1 MSDSVERFRKRR
13 AVLSDTDLFAQ
24 HSVRPT
30 PRMGAESASAGG
42 LPVIVLPDDEGHA
55 LVAVDADAL
64 LAEIHGRLDSEKI
77 GALIDACQKECLQAV
92 IRPFGL
98 ARVLFDDKL
107 GGNVATVHNVRS
119 AEYRNEENTAW
130 KHTGEKEKYNSEMAA
145 YEEKKR
151 QYKAYVKEQ
160 AAYKKWEDSGRVGDA
175 PPKPTP
181 VSDPKYK
188 YRGGSKK
195 YNRTKES
202 YETQKQE
209 GTLENSFGQGKF
221 EEDDEVHVDH
231 AHPCEEIEK
240 DPARVLAEIY
250 GPDLANI
257 DENLNPML
265 GHINLSKNDLSA
277 EEAIARWEK
286 EEPKRLKKI
295 RALKAMQ
302 ENGTISPEQEAH
314 LKKLEQLQAVNKE
327 ELVAA
332 VEKAKAEIDRRI
344 NRKYYTSS
352 KFLKNAAV
360 TSATEGGRMALQQSV
375 GVLMEEFVR
384 AAFAEVRDVWHNG
397 FRGKVDDAFL
407 DVLKLRLTRVAD
419 RVQAKWK
426 DAAVAFR
433 DGFISGFLSNLVTIA
448 INAFVTTSARL
459 VRITREG
466 FMSLYRAMKT
476 LAFPPEGMSLAE
488 AADAASK
495 LLVAG
500 VVTGGGILLEE
511 VVEKALAGAL
521 GPLAPY
527 VSAIAVGVATG
538 LCTVFAVHMLD
549 RLDLFGVNAR
559 TRHAQVMAKLDE
571 TISLSYDRALEAA
584 SAFDPPSLPHL
595 A

>member
-1 MSDSVERFRKRR
+1 MNGPVDRFRKRR
-13 AVLSDTDLFAQ
+13 AALAGMDLSAR
-24 HSVRPT
+24 HSVRPALRT
-30 PRMGAESASAGG
+30 GAETASAGG
-42 LPVIVLPDDEGHA
+42 VPVIVLPDDEGHA
-55 LVAVDADAL
+55 SVAVDADAL

-98 ARVLFDDKL
+98 ARVLFQDKD
-107 GGNVATVHNVRS
+107 GGNVDTVHNVRNQVYATS
-119 AEYRNEENTAW
+119 DEQ
-130 KHTGEKEKYNSEMAA
+130 EKYADHKDNDPYNKQTSHKYHSDRRYVQSNRASSAA
-145 YEEKKR
+145 QKNGGVTDDYTGKNIGRHDKKH
-151 QYKAYVKEQ
+151 QDHVVCAK
-160 AAYKKWEDSGRVGDA
+160 
-175 PPKPTP
+175 
-181 VSDPKYK
+181 
-188 YRGGSKK
+188 
-195 YNRTKES
+195 
-202 YETQKQE
+202 
-209 GTLENSFGQGKF
+209 
-221 EEDDEVHVDH
+221 EVHD
-231 AHPCEEIEK
+231 
-240 DPARVLAEIY
+240 DPGRVLAEVDGISLANKQSNLKATSELINTSK
-250 GPDLANI
+250 GPMTADEFIKHVEDTKIPDLT
-257 DENLNPML
+257 DEITKIERKASPTQD
-265 GHINLSKNDLSA
+265 DL
-277 EEAIARWEK
+277 R
-286 EEPKRLKKI
+286 
-295 RALKAMQ
+295 
-302 ENGTISPEQEAH
+302 
-314 LKKLEQLQAVNKE
+314 KLEKLKR
-327 ELVAA
+327 ELDEFESLDKDKLRAA
-332 VEKAKAEIDRRI
+332 DAGARKEIDGEI
-344 NRKYYTSS
+344 NKTYYTSS

-360 TSATEGGRMALQQSV
+360 TSATEGGRMALQQAI

-384 AAFAEVRDVWHNG
+384 AAFAEVRDVWHSG

-527 VSAIAVGVATG
+527 VSAIAVGVTTG

-549 RLDLFGVNAR
+549 RLDLFGVNAK

>member
-1 MSDSVERFRKRR
+1 MSGSVERFRKRR
-13 AVLSDTDLFAQ
+13 AALSDASLFAQ
-24 HSVRPT
+24 HSVRPA
-30 PRMGAESASAGG
+30 PRMGAESGSTGG

-98 ARVLFDDKL
+98 ARVLFQNKD
-107 GGNVATVHNVRS
+107 GGNVTTTHNFTKGVVAT
-119 AEYRNEENTAW
+119 EEDR
-130 KHTGEKEKYNSEMAA
+130 EKYKEWQNR
-145 YEEKKR
+145 KKLSR
-151 QYKAYVKEQ
+151 QERRKAYNNASKATRDENKKPGSPDIVSGYTGKTLSKDKNAHYEHITSVREIDSDPGRNLRMSLGERVALANSDKNTTYAEAKINQDKSDKDLLKYYNSLSDEQREQLGISYDLVKRE
-160 AAYKKWEDSGRVGDA
+160 YKKSKRYIAIKDA
-175 PPKPTP
+175 QSWIRK
-181 VSDPKYK
+181 D
-188 YRGGSKK
+188 G
-195 YNRTKES
+195 KEIC
-202 YETQKQE
+202 TT
-209 GTLENSFGQGKF
+209 G
-221 EEDDEVHVDH
+221 
-231 AHPCEEIEK
+231 
-240 DPARVLAEIY
+240 
-250 GPDLANI
+250 
-257 DENLNPML
+257 
-265 GHINLSKNDLSA
+265 
-277 EEAIARWEK
+277 
-286 EEPKRLKKI
+286 
-295 RALKAMQ
+295 
-302 ENGTISPEQEAH
+302 
-314 LKKLEQLQAVNKE
+314 VN
-327 ELVAA
+327 
-332 VEKAKAEIDRRI
+332 
-344 NRKYYTSS
+344 
-352 KFLKNAAV
+352 
-360 TSATEGGRMALQQSV
+360 EGGRMALQQAI

-407 DVLKLRLTRVAD
+407 DVLKLRLMRIAD

-433 DGFISGFLSNLVTIA
+433 DGFISGFLSNLVTVA
-448 INAFVTTSARL
+448 INAFVTTSARW

-511 VVEKALAGAL
+511 VIEKALAGVL

-559 TRHAQVMAKLDE
+559 TRHAQVVAKLDE

-584 SAFDPPSLPHL
+584 SAFDPPSLLHL